1 MSGKLR
7 IGQAGFCVRSRR
19 LMVVHERPWP
29 LATFGDNLTITV
41 GQGGAKSD
49 GWNAKAVAGP
59 SEFSAART
67 VDCRESL
74 RLIET
79 GPLLRLNA

>member
-1 MSGKLR
+1 MSCKLR
-7 IGQAGFCVRSRR
+7 VGQAGFCGRSRR
-19 LMVVHERPWP
+19 LMVIHERPWP

-41 GQGGAKSD
+41 GQGGAKSN
-49 GWNAKAVAGP
+49 GRGMRRRRG
-59 SEFSAART
+59 EFSPART

-79 GPLLRLNA
+79 KLLLRLNA

>member
-1 MSGKLR
+1 M
-7 IGQAGFCVRSRR
+7 
-19 LMVVHERPWP
+19 
-29 LATFGDNLTITV
+29 
-41 GQGGAKSD
+41 
-49 GWNAKAVAGP
+49 GP

-79 GPLLRLNA
+79 EPVLRLNA